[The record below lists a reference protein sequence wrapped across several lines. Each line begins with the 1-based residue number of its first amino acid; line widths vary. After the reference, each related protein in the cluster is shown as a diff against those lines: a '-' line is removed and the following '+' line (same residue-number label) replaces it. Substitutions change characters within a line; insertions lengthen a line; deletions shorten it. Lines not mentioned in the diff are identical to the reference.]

1 MVSGK
6 KSSPRKRLFS
16 PQSDYYSE
24 EPLVKSPV
32 RKGRRSVPRPLDKE
46 AEKADTAETAVA
58 NILPTVEDNSG
69 DELPDTGNE
78 LSQVTPFIPS

>member
-16 PQSDYYSE
+16 PGGPSDFLMPPE

-32 RKGRRSVPRPLDKE
+32 RKGRRSVPSPFDKE
-46 AEKADTAETAVA
+46 AEKADTAE
-58 NILPTVEDNSG
+58 TVEDNSG